1 MEFDIRGLN
10 DLYYDVKN
18 IKFIYWR
25 TLPLLN
31 AKRFRYLIL
40 QYQSIWSIYGL
51 TPEAYSYLKIIV

>member
-25 TLPLLN
+25 TLKLLKI
-31 AKRFRYLIL
+31 KRFRYLML
-40 QYQSIWSIYGL
+40 QYQSTWSIYGP
-51 TPEAYSYLKIIV
+51 TTEA